1 MLNMHKKRYE
11 ELERYR
17 KRTNGFKF
25 VEGLL
30 IGTAMGLMAGMIL
43 APKPG
48 RETLDDI
55 KDETFR
61 LMEKGKDMMGSCCC
75 EEDFEDEELPEP
87 DAIEFDMEMEEE

>member
-17 KRTNGFKF
+17 KRTNGVKF

-30 IGTAMGLMAGMIL
+30 IGTAMGLMAGMML

-48 RETLDDI
+48 RETIEDI
-55 KDETFR
+55 KDETMR
-61 LMEKGKDMMGSCCC
+61 LVEKGKDMMGHC
-75 EEDFEDEELPEP
+75 EDEFDDVLDDVLPEP
-87 DAIEFDMEMEEE
+87 DTIEFDLENE